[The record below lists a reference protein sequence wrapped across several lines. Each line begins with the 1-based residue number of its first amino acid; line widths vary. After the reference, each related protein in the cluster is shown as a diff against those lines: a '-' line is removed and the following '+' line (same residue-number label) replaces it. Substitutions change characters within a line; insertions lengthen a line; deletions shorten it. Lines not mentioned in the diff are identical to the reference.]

1 MGQVATALVLLILLA
16 TMGGIG
22 LLVRT
27 AIRRGGAA
35 EGEHAGRVP
44 RGLLVILAVSMA
56 IVVVLI
62 VALRI
67 AGAV

>member
-1 MGQVATALVLLILLA
+1 MGQVATVLIVLILLA
-16 TMGGIG
+16 TLGGIG

-35 EGEHAGRVP
+35 AGEHAGRVP
-44 RGLLVILAVSMA
+44 RGLLVILAISMA
-56 IVVVLI
+56 IIVVLI

-67 AGAV
+67 AGAL